1 MRNIEITYK
10 NRFSS
15 NSHFPHIHMNMECGY
30 VFEFMKCMKI
40 LMILITIEWYGS
52 WICGFMNYL
61 MLKTNLKIKFL

>member
-30 VFEFMKCMKI
+30 DFEFMKYIYENVKWLWLLSCGMVRGSVE
-40 LMILITIEWYGS
+40 LWIT
-52 WICGFMNYL
+52 
-61 MLKTNLKIKFL
+61 

>member
-30 VFEFMKCMKI
+30 DFEFMKYIYENVK
-40 LMILITIEWYGS
+40 
-52 WICGFMNYL
+52 
-61 MLKTNLKIKFL
+61 